1 MLPLIPIIV
10 AVTSAAVLVK
20 RKIVKSASDAKRERL
35 LKYTRQL
42 DIPIDA
48 EGQFNPN
55 TLLSNGMP
63 LLFDV
68 MSDRELFTG
77 LLEFGANPDICNA
90 DSTPAII
97 YAAKQENAE
106 EIIAILLKHGANPN
120 AMDSEGK
127 TAIFCT
133 SSETILKMLKK
144 AGADFN
150 AVDCTGKT
158 ALFYSLNSLFTTET
172 LIKYGTNVNALDG
185 DGKSILEYIDTPE
198 KFGLVKLLEDNGL
211 RVKSAKKT
219 WKLYREYIKFKKE
232 GIPKLSLFDAVNS
245 NNILAAKL
253 AIERG
258 ANLKVRDNAVKNWNL
273 IHLAVYKDNPEM
285 IEILAKAGV
294 DINDD
299 NDGKGITPL
308 TKALYNQKFECFKK
322 LLELGADPAPTSSAI
337 TYREGKNYDRF
348 KKLFKQYDKKLDV

>member
-48 EGQFNPN
+48 EDQFNPN

-90 DSTPAII
+90 SGTPAII
-97 YAAKQENAE
+97 YAMKHENAE

-127 TAIFCT
+127 TAIFRT

-158 ALFYSLNSLFTTET
+158 SLFYSLKSLATTEA
-172 LIKYGTNVNALDG
+172 LIKSGTNVNALDG
-185 DGKSILEYIDTPE
+185 DGKSILEYVNGNFEI
-198 KFGLVKLLEDNGL
+198 VKLLEENGL
-211 RVKSAKKT
+211 DMDSAEQT
-219 WKLYREYIKFKKE
+219 WESYQEYINFKKE
-232 GIPKLSLFDAVNS
+232 GIPKLSLFEAVDS

-258 ANLKVRDNAVKNWNL
+258 ANLKVRDTAVKNWNL
-273 IHLAVYKDNPEM
+273 IHLAIYKDNPEM

-299 NDGKGITPL
+299 NDGQGITPL

-322 LLELGADPAPTSSAI
+322 LLELGADPAPTRSAI
-337 TYREGKNYDRF
+337 TYSEGKNYDRF
-348 KKLFKQYDKKLDV
+348 KILFKQYDKKLDV